1 MTNGGKEDIASGFIG
16 LGFQADAEIVSA
28 RLDVGG
34 DGVEAFA
41 VAVECGV
48 KILGGVVFCAFAS
61 APHDE
66 GCCAEFCCEV
76 DVTQDLSQAEA
87 ADLTVIIRQ
96 SAIFKHRVGE
106 GIGCHHF
113 DDESGCV
120 GNFLDVHDSL
130 MALRVRGIEVE
141 DIIVM
146 ECNAPGADF
155 CEFRRVFP
163 RIEDGSGA
171 GSKGINRVPSHGPQA
186 EREAIFGS
194 RCMRHS
200 MTFQVLSCAKI
211 CTFLLCLI
219 T

>member
-16 LGFQADAEIVSA
+16 LGFQANAEVVA
-28 RLDVGG
+28 AGLDVGG
-34 DGVEAFA
+34 DGVEAFT
-41 VAVECGV
+41 VAVERGV
-48 KILGGVVFCAFAS
+48 EILGGVVFCAFAS

-66 GCCAEFCCEV
+66 GCCAKFCCEV
-76 DVTQDLSQAEA
+76 DVTQDLSQAKA

-106 GIGCHHF
+106 GIGRHHF

-120 GNFLDVHDSL
+120 GNFLDAHDSL

-155 CEFRRVFP
+155 CEFCRVFP